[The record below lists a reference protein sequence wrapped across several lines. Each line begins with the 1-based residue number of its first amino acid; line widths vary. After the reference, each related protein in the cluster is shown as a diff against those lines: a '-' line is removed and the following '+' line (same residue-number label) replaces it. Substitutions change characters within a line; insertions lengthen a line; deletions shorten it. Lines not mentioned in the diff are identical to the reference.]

1 MKPTIQIKTTSGN
14 VLYDHTCED
23 NSVTKTVEEAV
34 KNNIS
39 LQGADLLASVL
50 YGAKLRYAD
59 LRGADLRGA
68 DLSGADLR
76 GANLVEANLIGA
88 DLRGANLVEA
98 NLCGAYLFE
107 ADQHGADLCGADLS
121 GANLCGADLS
131 GADLC
136 GADLRG
142 ADLRGADLSGADLRG
157 ANLCGADLRGADLSG
172 ANLVEANLIG
182 AYLSNVKA
190 DHTTAMFFPQCPDGE
205 FVGYKKAGGKIVKLL
220 IPADAKRSS
229 ATTLK
234 CRCSKAK
241 VLEIQ
246 EIDGSPSEVKEVR
259 SKFDNDFIYRVGETV
274 CVEDFDDNRW
284 NECSTGIHFFI
295 SRDTAVSY

>member
-1 MKPTIQIKTTSGN
+1 METTIQIKSIYGD
-14 VLYDHTCED
+14 VLYEHTCED
-23 NSVTKTVEEAV
+23 NSKKKTVEEAV

-59 LRGADLRGA
+59 LRGADLRKADLYNA

-76 GANLVEANLIGA
+76 SADLSGSDLRVAN
-88 DLRGANLVEA
+88 LRGANLSDA
-98 NLCGAYLFE
+98 NLC
-107 ADQHGADLCGADLS
+107 
-121 GANLCGADLS
+121 GANLCGA
-131 GADLC
+131 
-136 GADLRG
+136 
-142 ADLRGADLSGADLRG
+142 
-157 ANLCGADLRGADLSG
+157 NLY
-172 ANLVEANLIG
+172 N
-182 AYLSNVKA
+182 AYMYNVKA
-190 DHTTAMFFPQCPDGE
+190 NHATAMFFPQCPDGE
-205 FVGYKKAGGKIVKLL
+205 FIGYKKAGRKIVKLL

-274 CVEDFDDNRW
+274 SVDDFDDNRW

-295 SRDTAVSY
+295 SRDAAVSYNI

>member
-59 LRGADLRGA
+59 LRGADLR
-68 DLSGADLR
+68 
-76 GANLVEANLIGA
+76 
-88 DLRGANLVEA
+88 
-98 NLCGAYLFE
+98 
-107 ADQHGADLCGADLS
+107 
-121 GANLCGADLS
+121 
-131 GADLC
+131 
-136 GADLRG
+136 
-142 ADLRGADLSGADLRG
+142 
-157 ANLCGADLRGADLSG
+157 G

-259 SKFDNDFIYRVGETV
+259 SKFDNDFIYRVGETGR
-274 CVEDFDDNRW
+274 CRKDM
-284 NECSTGIHFFI
+284 TIQ
-295 SRDTAVSY
+295 A

>member
-1 MKPTIQIKTTSGN
+1 MKTTIQIKTTSGN
-14 VLYDHTCED
+14 VLYEHTCED

-59 LRGADLRGA
+59 LRGADLREADLYNA

-76 GANLVEANLIGA
+76 S
-88 DLRGANLVEA
+88 
-98 NLCGAYLFE
+98 
-107 ADQHGADLCGADLS
+107 ADLS
-121 GANLCGADLS
+121 GSNLCEAHLS
-131 GADLC
+131 
-136 GADLRG
+136 
-142 ADLRGADLSGADLRG
+142 
-157 ANLCGADLRGADLSG
+157 
-172 ANLVEANLIG
+172 G

-190 DHTTAMFFPQCPDGE
+190 DHITSMFFPQCPDGE
-205 FVGYKKAGGKIVKLL
+205 FIGYKKAGGKIVKLL

-229 ATTLK
+229 GTTLK

-259 SKFDNDFIYRVGETV
+259 SKFDNDFIYRIGETV
-274 CVEDFDDNRW
+274 SVEDFDDDRW
-284 NECSTGIHFFI
+284 HECSTGIHFFI
-295 SRDTAVSY
+295 SREAAVSY